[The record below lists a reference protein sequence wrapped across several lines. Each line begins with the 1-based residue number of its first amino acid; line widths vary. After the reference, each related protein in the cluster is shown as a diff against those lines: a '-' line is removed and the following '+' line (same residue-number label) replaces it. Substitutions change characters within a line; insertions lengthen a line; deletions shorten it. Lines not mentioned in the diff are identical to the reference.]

1 MTTLELHPH
10 ARELG
15 GIESARGP
23 IDPIV
28 TREAF
33 THANTLIMNVSN
45 RAKDLTWNK
54 VTAAREL
61 TEDLMGDFI
70 ASRTLWWVTPEEY
83 AAAVASTQDL
93 MGDFVRKAL

>member
-1 MTTLELHPH
+1 MTTLALHP
-10 ARELG
+10 RELG

-45 RAKDLTWNK
+45 RAKDLT
-54 VTAAREL
+54 
-61 TEDLMGDFI
+61 
-70 ASRTLWWVTPEEY
+70 
-83 AAAVASTQDL
+83 
-93 MGDFVRKAL
+93 